1 MGSLDNV
8 VRVWKPDDGMLS
20 MGVEGEMVK
29 VDFDAEVNP
38 LADAESVMSIAVP
51 KKMLLSTK
59 ISGEDKDIT
68 HEYTK

>member
-8 VRVWKPDDGMLS
+8 VRVWRPDDGMLS

-38 LADAESVMSIAVP
+38 LVDAESVMSIAVR
-51 KKMLLSTK
+51 KKMLLSIK
-59 ISGEDKDIT
+59 ISGEDEDVT

>member
-1 MGSLDNV
+1 
-8 VRVWKPDDGMLS
+8 MLS

>member
-1 MGSLDNV
+1 
-8 VRVWKPDDGMLS
+8 MLS

-38 LADAESVMSIAVP
+38 LVDAESVMSIAVR
-51 KKMLLSTK
+51 KKMLLSIK
-59 ISGEDKDIT
+59 ISGEDEDVT